1 MENIAFI
8 DLEFHKKTKSSDFF
22 QDILS
27 VYFKINVFYENERKK
42 YLNKNFDKYIFWQVI
57 PDFLDLIKL
66 KNKQIIFIPMYDGV
80 VLHKIAWER
89 YKCFNIKIVCFCKKV
104 YEFFTDIWFECF
116 YIQYYLPPLNFKIDY
131 SKKRIFF
138 RYRWNISRENVKKII
153 WNQNV
158 EITIKNKPDPWY
170 KSLNLSKEDIK
181 KYDISFQD
189 EFFDTKE
196 EYFGYLSKHSI
207 FIAPRRQEWIWMS
220 FLESMSLWQCII
232 AYNDA
237 TMNEYIHNNKNWI
250 LTKFDEEINLDNYVD
265 IWKEAKRM
273 YEIWLEQR
281 NKDLE
286 KCIGFINDNS
296 SRNLKKLSILD
307 FMIDFMIKFRRK
319 LLKIFRLVKGSN

>member
-1 MENIAFI
+1 MKNIAFI
-8 DLEFHKKTKSSDFF
+8 DLEFHKKTKSSIFF
-22 QDILS
+22 QEILKKH
-27 VYFKINVFYENERKK
+27 FNVSLFYENERKK
-42 YLNKNFDKYIFWQVI
+42 YLNSNLDKYIFRQVI

-66 KNKQIIFIPMYDGV
+66 KNKQIIFIPMYDW
-80 VLHKIAWER
+80 LALSKIAWER

-104 YEFFTDIWFECF
+104 YEFFTDMWFECF
-116 YIQYYLPPLNFKIDY
+116 YIQYYLPPLNYKIDY

-158 EITIKNKPDPWY
+158 EITIKNKPDPGY
-170 KSLNLSKEDIK
+170 KPLNLSKEDIE
-181 KYDISFQD
+181 KYNITFQD

-196 EYFGYLSKHSI
+196 EYFKYLSKHSI
-207 FIAPRRQEWIWMS
+207 FIAPRRQEWIWMT

-232 AYNDA
+232 AYDDA

-273 YEIWLEQR
+273 YEFWLEQR

-286 KCIGFINDNS
+286 KCVSFISDNS
-296 SRNLKKLSILD
+296 SRKLKKLSILD

-319 LLKIFRLVKGSN
+319 LLKIFRLIKCSK